1 MKGRAAGKDACSPG
15 PERSA
20 ESSNTMQKRA
30 QKEAKST
37 HSDSD
42 SSQQNPMKTPSAEDE
57 KGYSSCQFSFFCA
70 CSMAVA
76 FHTVGAFGE
85 SSVGCAT
92 FYLSVLQGKEK

>member
-1 MKGRAAGKDACSPG
+1 MLNISDLMIFRSTPGAQGQKADVKGQAAGKDACSPG

-42 SSQQNPMKTPSAEDE
+42 SSQHHLMKTPSAEDE
-57 KGYSSCQFSFFCA
+57 KGYSTCQFSFFCA

-76 FHTVGAFGE
+76 VA
-85 SSVGCAT
+85 V
-92 FYLSVLQGKEK
+92 Q

>member
-1 MKGRAAGKDACSPG
+1 
-15 PERSA
+15 
-20 ESSNTMQKRA
+20 MQKRA

-42 SSQQNPMKTPSAEDE
+42 SSQQHLMKTPSAEDE
-57 KGYSSCQFSFFCA
+57 KGYSTCQFSFFCA

-76 FHTVGAFGE
+76 VALGAFVE

-92 FYLSVLQGKEK
+92 FYLSVLQGKDK